1 MQKKLREQI
10 EGMAA
15 VAKPTQEQLAI
26 LVSGWDEYF
35 ANMNIVNEVEQ
46 EQEFHGIMRARLQ
59 SGVISLVA
67 PNKAYTRRAKV
78 GAQKVSSNKKGS
90 AKPARG

>member
-1 MQKKLREQI
+1 MQTKLKEQI

-15 VAKPTQEQLAI
+15 VAKPTQEQLTY
-26 LVSGWDEYF
+26 LFSGWDEYF
-35 ANMNIVNEVEQ
+35 TNMNIANEVEQ

-67 PNKAYTRRAKV
+67 PNTAHT
-78 GAQKVSSNKKGS
+78 
-90 AKPARG
+90 

>member
-1 MQKKLREQI
+1 MQNKLKKQI

-15 VAKPTQEQLAI
+15 VAKPTQRQLAS
-26 LVSGWDEYF
+26 LVSGWNEYF
-35 ANMNIVNEVEQ
+35 AIMNIANDVEQ

-67 PNKAYTRRAKV
+67 PSYIYEKENK
-78 GAQKVSSNKKGS
+78 
-90 AKPARG
+90 P